1 MNAVTLDASA
11 IAPVWKTFQDA
22 LPVRI
27 GIIRD
32 DAQYDQMVGF
42 MNGLLDV
49 VGDDEEHELME
60 FLDLVSQLVS
70 DYESTRY
77 VMPGAKPHEVLRFIM
92 EQHGLKQTDL
102 AAEIGGQSV
111 VSDILGGKR
120 EINARQ
126 ARALA
131 ARFGVSPAVFL

>member
-1 MNAVTLDASA
+1 MNAVTLDAAA

-22 LPVRI
+22 LPVRV

-32 DAQYDQMVGF
+32 EAQYDQMVGF

-49 VGDDEEHELME
+49 VGDDEEHELMD

-77 VMPGAKPHEVLRFIM
+77 VMPGAKPPEVLRFIM

-120 EINARQ
+120 DINARQ

>member
-11 IAPVWKTFQDA
+11 IAPVWKTFQDS

-32 DAQYDQMVGF
+32 DAQYDQTVGF

-49 VGDDEEHELME
+49 VGDDEEHELMD

-70 DYESTRY
+70 DYESVRY
-77 VMPGAKPHEVLRFIM
+77 VLPGAKPHEVLRFIM

>member
-1 MNAVTLDASA
+1 MNAVTVDASA

-22 LPVRI
+22 LPVRV

-32 DAQYDQMVGF
+32 DAQYDQMIDF

-49 VGDDEEHELME
+49 VGDNEEHELME

-77 VMPGAKPHEVLRFIM
+77 VTPGAKPQEVLRFIM

-102 AAEIGGQSV
+102 AVEIGGQSV

-131 ARFGVSPAVFL
+131 ARFDVSPAVFL